1 MLLERTIPKRIA
13 IELHAAADIWRVHAD
28 GSQLEQVL
36 MNLAVNAR
44 DAMPNGGTLEIEASN
59 VVVHEGSR
67 SGQPE
72 LTPGK
77 YVLIRVS
84 DTGHGMDRA
93 TLEHIFDP
101 FFTTKE
107 VGKGT
112 GLGLAMVYGI
122 IKNHHGHITCRSQPG
137 AGTAFEIHLPAI
149 DGDDSIFS

>member
-1 MLLERTIPKRIA
+1 LLSRIIGEHIEVTTALLEEPLTVF
-13 IELHAAADIWRVHAD
+13 ADAT
-28 GSQLEQVL
+28 QLEQVL

-137 AGTAFEIHLPAI
+137 AGTAFEIHLPAV